1 MKLYFAL
8 AVSLTLLQVSS
19 AFLSP
24 IHPTSNAKFSLIQS
38 QQLHMVSKELTK
50 EPTTSNT
57 SDDRI
62 CKETKTIV
70 ITGASQGLGQAMAY
84 EFVRLRVAKYSLM
97 KSL

>member
-8 AVSLTLLQVSS
+8 AVSLTLQVSS

-24 IHPTSNAKFSLIQS
+24 IHPSNAKLSLIQS

-50 EPTTSNT
+50 ESTTSNNN